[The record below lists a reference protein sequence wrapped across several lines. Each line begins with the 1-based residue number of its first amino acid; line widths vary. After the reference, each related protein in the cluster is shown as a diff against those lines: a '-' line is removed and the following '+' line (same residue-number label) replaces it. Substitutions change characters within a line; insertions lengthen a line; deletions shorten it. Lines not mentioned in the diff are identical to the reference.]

1 MVLQVHFFILFDF
14 ALTSRY
20 LLCACARLLRDR
32 DPQGE
37 VQGPFTTAEMSEW
50 FNSGYFTMA
59 LSVRRACDERY
70 AQLGEL
76 TKMWGRLPFMPG
88 PPIPPIKNSDLH
100 PMVSAEQEKLQMLQ
114 QQLIQQQ
121 MFQQQIMQQQHM
133 LRQQT
138 IIAKLSQMDGWN
150 TLSPIQQQQVVNQ
163 HMANMPH
170 PIPGDPLFQQLRLQM
185 EAQAKLQAEMIQLQR
200 SKEQQQQSVGVHSL
214 VSHLNQ
220 LQQQPQPVLEQ
231 QALANNSMKSHD
243 PIQVFLQQLLGQS
256 KSPPAAIS
264 KPSTS
269 NIMNNHKP
277 HESQVVLDPI
287 QSLIQQAQWNANH
300 AAAQGVVDPAMGNH
314 VAPGFHGLPPGVG
327 VPWPAHNHSALFQTG
342 SSESQPAMTSVWD
355 LENAKVEEAK
365 RQMEQQQ
372 HQQQM
377 AAEMHRRELEEKRM
391 KEEEEERRR
400 RLEIQVYL
408 SYRVERKMC
417 S

>member
-1 MVLQVHFFILFDF
+1 MVLQVHLLIFILF
-14 ALTSRY
+14 LTEGDTYCVR
-20 LLCACARLLRDR
+20 ALRDR

-37 VQGPFTTAEMSEW
+37 VQGPFATAEMSEW

-121 MFQQQIMQQQHM
+121 MFQQQMMQQQHM

-170 PIPGDPLFQQLRLQM
+170 AIPGDPLFQQLRLQM

-200 SKEQQQQSVGVHSL
+200 NKEHQAVGVHSL
-214 VSHLNQ
+214 VNHLNQ
-220 LQQQPQPVLEQ
+220 QPVLEQ
-231 QALANNSMKSHD
+231 PINNQMKSHD

-256 KSPPAAIS
+256 KSPPAVIS
-264 KPSTS
+264 KPPATS
-269 NIMNNHKP
+269 MMNNHKP
-277 HESQVVLDPI
+277 QESQVVLDPI

-300 AAAQGVVDPAMGNH
+300 AAAQSDPSMGNH

-327 VPWPAHNHSALFQTG
+327 VPWPAHNHSALFQSG
-342 SSESQPAMTSVWD
+342 ESQPPMTSVWD

-365 RQMEQQQ
+365 RQMEQQ

-377 AAEMHRRELEEKRM
+377 ATEIHRREMEEKRM

-400 RLEIQVYL
+400 RIEIQV
-408 SYRVERKMC
+408 C
-417 S
+417 CFFQ